1 MKIADRNIPE
11 LSQTHNREL
20 DSVGRRQSSEAAK
33 ESKPE
38 RDEAVLSQQA
48 QEMQRIRQAI
58 QEAPDVRQD
67 KVEAIRKQVIDGTYQ
82 IREDEL
88 LDALLGKT
96 R

>member
-11 LSQTHNREL
+11 VSQTHNREL
-20 DSVGRRQSSEAAK
+20 GSVARRQSSEAAK
-33 ESKPE
+33 ESQLE

-48 QEMQRIRQAI
+48 QELQRIRQAI

-67 KVEAIRKQVIDGTYQ
+67 RVEAIRKQVVDGTYQ
-82 IREDEL
+82 VREDEL

-96 R
+96 Q